1 MTRVADK
8 TLVSSEQVK
17 GSAVAADFQQEE
29 FDILFRDKG
38 YNVIWEKALQCGC
51 LGAGSDHQT
60 NCQNCGGTG
69 WLFVNPTATRM
80 IVTSLAVNKD
90 FQTLDQG
97 SIDMGYSQIT
107 ARYEDKIGFMD
118 KIILTDSVSS
128 HHEVL
133 FPVLDSGSGNY
144 RASTRYDI
152 KAVEFIGHFT
162 GTGTVYT
169 KLEEG
174 TDYVISNNIVEF
186 LTNVTADNQ
195 KVTIRYRHNPVYH
208 IWDQPRE
215 TITSLLVK
223 GANRRDPYNMAIRG
237 MGKRAHLILNAE
249 NWAGNRLL
257 DNSWDVQCPPSPEPT
272 KLVQI
277 LRNSTSQFIYDNLT
291 PSQRVELN
299 ALLNP

>member
-1 MTRVADK
+1 MTRVGEK
-8 TLVSSEQVK
+8 VQSVSEQTA
-17 GSAVAADFQQEE
+17 GNAVAADFQKQE
-29 FDILFRDKG
+29 FDVLFRDKG
-38 YNVIWEKALQCGC
+38 YNVLWEKALQCGC
-51 LGAGSDHQT
+51 LGAGSEHQT

-69 WLFVNPTATRM
+69 WLFVNPTSTRM
-80 IVTSLAVNKD
+80 IVTSLSVNKD
-90 FQTLDQG
+90 YQALEA
-97 SIDMGYSQIT
+97 SVDMGYSQIT

-133 FPVLDSGSGNY
+133 FPVLDSVSGNY
-144 RASTRYDI
+144 KASTRYDI
-152 KAVEFIGHFT
+152 KSVEFIGVFT
-162 GTGTVYT
+162 STSTVYT

-174 TDYVISNNIVEF
+174 TDYLISNNVVEF
-186 LTNVTADNQ
+186 LTTVTTADQ

-223 GANRRDPYNMAIRG
+223 GTNRRDPYNMAIRG
-237 MGKRAHLILNAE
+237 MGKRAHLILAAE
-249 NWAGNRLL
+249 NWVGNRLL

-277 LRNSTSQFIYDNLT
+277 VRNSTTQFIYDSMT
-291 PSQRVELN
+291 PTQRVEMN
-299 ALLNP
+299 AILNP